1 MEFFTSP
8 EDLRGWVKIQESP
21 DLAAT
26 KIIELIG
33 VGDEQDVVD
42 TCRAIYNGGESND
55 VDNASKIL
63 FGVLAKHNLTEMTK
77 EGQMKNKKMTRDA
90 QIMRQPGEYDM
101 PLRICPKLPFSVGKR
116 LISTYNCRHY
126 CLDSI
131 VFDDDPLRVF
141 CAEALW
147 RRHVMDKFSREW
159 KNKEGKW
166 VGGYINERFQVCQDH
181 SGNQMELAN
190 EERTR
195 KPRPHQYSI
204 ERRLS
209 EGRGEE
215 TYDLTASSKK
225 IIKLAS
231 TEKDNNYNPDD
242 DKIYQMF
249 SDIIEMK
256 ESGVSDEDVLSQVSD
271 HYGESIFN
279 VAKVHKMASKELQ
292 RHNGTVYACV
302 NTNKLSKKAQ
312 AVSMPTNATMVSK
325 SDVEVVNLGSGQKTT
340 LKMSTPVV
348 MVESGGGQVFQIVD
362 GPDAGQQFK
371 LSNASDSI
379 AFGTVDGANGQIQE
393 AADELGLNEVTPSK
407 PSLQQT
413 QKGPEEFPINVE

>member
-8 EDLRGWVKIQESP
+8 EDLKGWVKIQESP

-26 KIIELIG
+26 KIIDLIG
-33 VGDEQDVVD
+33 ADDEQDVVD

-55 VDNASKIL
+55 ADNASKIL
-63 FGVLAKHNLTEMTK
+63 FGVLAKHNLTEITK
-77 EGQMKNKKMTRDA
+77 EGQMKNDKMKREA
-90 QIMRQPGEYDM
+90 QIMRQPGEYNM

-141 CAEALW
+141 CGEALW

-159 KNKEGKW
+159 KDKEGKW
-166 VGGYINERFQVCQDH
+166 VGGYINERFQVSHDQ

-190 EERTR
+190 DERTR

-215 TYDLTASSKK
+215 TYDLTASSKN
-225 IIKLAS
+225 IIRLAS
-231 TEKDNNYNPDD
+231 TERDNNYNPDD
-242 DKIYQMF
+242 DKLFQMF

-256 ESGVSDEDVLSQVSD
+256 ESGVGDEDVLSMVSD

-279 VAKVHKMASKELQ
+279 VAKVHKLASKELQ
-292 RHNGTVYACV
+292 RHNGTLYACV
-302 NTNKLSKKAQ
+302 NSNKLTKKAQ
-312 AVSMPTNATMVSK
+312 AATIPPNSTMVSK
-325 SDVEVVNLGSGQKTT
+325 SDVEVINLGNGQKTT
-340 LKMSTPVV
+340 LKMETPVV
-348 MVESGGGQVFQIVD
+348 MVESAGGQIFQIVG

-371 LSNASDSI
+371 LSNASDST
-379 AFGTVDGANGQIQE
+379 AFGVIDGVNGSIQE
-393 AADELGLNEVTPSK
+393 AADELGLNETTPSK
-407 PSLQQT
+407 PSLKQT
-413 QKGPEEFPINVE
+413 QQGPKEFPINVE